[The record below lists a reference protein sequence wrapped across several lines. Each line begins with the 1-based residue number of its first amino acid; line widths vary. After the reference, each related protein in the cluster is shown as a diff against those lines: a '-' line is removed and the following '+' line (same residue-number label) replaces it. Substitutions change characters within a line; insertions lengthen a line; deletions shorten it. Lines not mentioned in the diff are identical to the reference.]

1 MTRDA
6 YIGDY
11 GTQVILNTGE
21 DLTQAT
27 INTVSILVKK
37 PSGSFITWVGSVLE
51 TTKILYELKE
61 GDLDETGTWIIQAI
75 VDASIWKGKGRTSS
89 FRVKRLAQS

>member
-21 DLTQAT
+21 DLTQP
-27 INTVSILVKK
+27 TVNSVAILAKK
-37 PSGSFITWVGSVLE
+37 PSGSEVTWDASVYD

-75 VDASIWKGKGRTSS
+75 VDASLWQGKGRTSS
-89 FRVKRLAQS
+89 FRVKRCSQS